1 MVSTVRYER
10 TLVGGLD
17 IHYAVAGEGP
27 PIIFLHGLGASS
39 ITWQDNIGPLSQ
51 DFTVYAPD
59 IPGHGDSVKI
69 GVKYTTEAGI
79 DLIFGFMDAVGIQ
92 SAALCGSSM
101 GGLIAL
107 LGALHTPERVSHL
120 VLINSA
126 GFGREVAGY
135 LRVMSLPFLGDLL
148 EGPTHRSARAMMKLV
163 FGPRREYPEALFQE
177 LVRTRSL
184 PGGREAVLKS
194 LREGVDIFGMKRRYR
209 LLHRLR
215 DLRMPLMIVWG
226 ALDPVFPSSH
236 AHAAAEAAPGSRL
249 LYFPDVGH
257 WPHMEKAERFN
268 AEVTAFL
275 KGEPPP
281 SPTGGD
287 EHEL

>member
-1 MVSTVRYER
+1 
-10 TLVGGLD
+10 
-17 IHYAVAGEGP
+17 
-27 PIIFLHGLGASS
+27 
-39 ITWQDNIGPLSQ
+39 
-51 DFTVYAPD
+51 
-59 IPGHGDSVKI
+59 
-69 GVKYTTEAGI
+69 
-79 DLIFGFMDAVGIQ
+79 MDAVGVG

-107 LGALHTPERVSHL
+107 LAALRKPERVSHL
-120 VLINSA
+120 ALINTA
-126 GFGREVAGY
+126 GFGREIVGY
-135 LRVMSLPFLGDLL
+135 LRVMSLPFLGELL

-184 PGGREAVLKS
+184 PGGRDAVLKS
-194 LREGVDIFGMKRRYR
+194 LREGVNVFGMKRRYR

-215 DLRMPLMIVWG
+215 DLQMPLMIVWG
-226 ALDPVFPSSH
+226 ALDPVFPAFH

-249 LYFPDVGH
+249 LFFPDAGH

-275 KGEPPP
+275 LGEPAPP
-281 SPTGGD
+281 RTEGD